1 MSTTMRRLR
10 GRGTVLALLG
20 TLAFTFMLALHGAPS
35 RAWAATD
42 APSEPRALE
51 VTQALSTEGAIPEG
65 LDTSFDYE
73 LKRMDAAAPLPS
85 GAQGDTY
92 TFAMD
97 GDASREIT
105 LSAGAAVP
113 GDLMFSR
120 VGVYTYQL
128 RCVTDASATPGMTV
142 DDTVWEITVAIEND
156 DAGNDDTEND
166 DADGHLKVG
175 WVTVKNLSSG
185 DKLDGIAFSHAFVGE
200 AAPQGNPPAGP
211 TILGLRLPQTGDATW
226 GLIQLS
232 LGICVVGAIALV
244 LGIARKRRERAARN
258 Q

>member
-1 MSTTMRRLR
+1 MSTTMRRSR

-42 APSEPRALE
+42 ASSEPRALE
-51 VTQALSTEGAIPEG
+51 VTQSLSTEGAIPEG
-65 LDTSFDYE
+65 LNTSFDYE
-73 LKRMDAAAPLPS
+73 LKRMDADATAPLPS

-105 LSAGAAVP
+105 LSTGAAAP
-113 GDLMFSR
+113 GDLTFSR

-128 RCVTDASATPGMTV
+128 RCATDASATPGMTV

-156 DAGNDDTEND
+156 DAGNDG
-166 DADGHLKVG
+166 AGGLKVG

-185 DKLDGIAFSHAFVGE
+185 DKLDAIAFNHSFVGE
-200 AAPQGNPPAGP
+200 AAPQGDPPAGP

-244 LGIARKRRERAARN
+244 LGISRKHRERAAHT